1 MTTTAPSTT
10 KLPDDL
16 RDVRRKLE
24 QLAAEERVND
34 LIEIGDRWTMTLSRK
49 RGSARMARST
59 RTSSGALIP
68 TWDALRLVTSA
79 GGGAVTVTAGS
90 ASRGMEIVMVGAP
103 VAGACAGG
111 RWPVSVDRMT
121 QPCPVATTAA
131 GSHKRACDCRRSSS
145 SESSSSRGSLRR
157 ISRLRPVPVRPPAGA
172 RPCAGNPTAGDA
184 VSVVVRRQVRGAS
197 SWGSGISRPAKAAS
211 TALRRYAAGSIP
223 TSFALSS
230 SE

>member
-1 MTTTAPSTT
+1 MAVRGGVAHVEGRRHRGHGARGPRRAGWRPRRGRRPSAIGSQ
-10 KLPDDL
+10 PV
-16 RDVRRKLE
+16 RVRRTGVR
-24 QLAAEERVND
+24 QS
-34 LIEIGDRWTMTLSRK
+34 GSSR
-49 RGSARMARST
+49 
-59 RTSSGALIP
+59 SS
-68 TWDALRLVTSA
+68 RSA
-79 GGGAVTVTAGS
+79 GAFGQMWPREKTSLGSGRTAVS
-90 ASRGMEIVMVGAP
+90 
-103 VAGACAGG
+103 
-111 RWPVSVDRMT
+111 MT